1 MIPPHQPEEE
11 HFFIIPLTPNYG
23 VDYAMQFGTVIP
35 FIAKVQGSNRI
46 VIPSEIIRLLS
57 IKKGDYIEAKIRKIE
72 EGEIAGKK
80 KA

>member
-1 MIPPHQPEEE
+1 
-11 HFFIIPLTPNYG
+11 
-23 VDYAMQFGTVIP
+23 MQFGTVIP